1 MLADHAMSTSRETV
15 DFLLDQLAGT
25 GPFSV
30 RQMFGEYCLYLYGK
44 PIGFICDNQFFLK
57 PTEAGLDLID
67 RLEEGFPY
75 RGAQPYLL
83 IPADRWENRKWLTH
97 LLITTA
103 NALPAPKPRKKRARL
118 SVQDE

>member
-1 MLADHAMSTSRETV
+1 M

-30 RQMFGEYCLYLYGK
+30 RPMFGEYCLYLYGK

-75 RGAQPYLL
+75 RGAPPYLL
-83 IPADRWENRKWLTH
+83 IPAVRWEDRKWLAR

-103 NALPAPKPRKKRARL
+103 NALPDPKPRKKAPRL